1 MVVQS
6 LSPAAV
12 ARANASGAPLDTA
25 STAQLQKVADSGPY
39 WINCQHLDGRFQLAA
54 NYTLEY
60 NSVVLVNCRTLST
73 AGFITKH
80 TGSKLVLNNTIENQG
95 SVCVPLPTAMGLAN
109 SLPRQPGLPVP
120 AGRPRGQQV
129 TALAPAS
136 SNWCTA
142 AAAGR
147 PSSGTTAL
155 PPELLPTIL
164 ANRSTSETCQQ
175 PAFLLGSTAWL
186 ETPTSINASRKDQ
199 QQTPQEPFTMLAV
212 QSAILCPEPVSN
224 ECLRQNGT
232 GGWVGAAFH
241 DEDPIGVLQSCVLLL
256 LLLLLAALQGPLGL
270 CGIVCMP

>member
-1 MVVQS
+1 MVQS

-12 ARANASGAPLDTA
+12 ARANATGEPLDTA
-25 STAQLQKVADSGPY
+25 SSAQLQKTADNGPY

-80 TGSKLVLNNTIENQG
+80 TGSKLVLNNTVENQG

-120 AGRPRGQQV
+120 TGRPSGQQV
-129 TALAPAS
+129 TAFAPAGS
-136 SNWCTA
+136 DWCTA

-147 PSSGTTAL
+147 PNPGTTAL
-155 PPELLPTIL
+155 PPELLPNLL
-164 ANRSTSETCQQ
+164 AQHGTSETCQQ
-175 PAFLLGSTAWL
+175 SAFLLGSTSWL
-186 ETPTSINASRKDQ
+186 ETPTPINASRKDQ
-199 QQTPQEPFTMLAV
+199 QQPPQEPFTMLAV
-212 QSAILCPEPVSN
+212 QSVILCPEPVSN

-232 GGWVGAAFH
+232 GGCQWLP
-241 DEDPIGVLQSCVLLL
+241 EDPSHVLLL
-256 LLLLLAALQGPLGL
+256 GCLL
-270 CGIVCMP
+270 